1 MRIAVKTNAVS
12 GNDIRVVFRIP
23 KIKHTIKIAIPLII
37 GIEKFRI
44 NASLDV
50 RRHANN
56 GPTPVKNNSINPI
69 GIFTR
74 LKKGAPTVIL
84 SPLTA
89 SERTGN
95 IVPQKTAKQ
104 IVIKITLFNRKP
116 LSLDVKD
123 SILFSDFK

>member
-1 MRIAVKTNAVS
+1 MKTNAVS

-56 GPTPVKNNSINPI
+56 
-69 GIFTR
+69 
-74 LKKGAPTVIL
+74 L
-84 SPLTA
+84 
-89 SERTGN
+89 
-95 IVPQKTAKQ
+95 
-104 IVIKITLFNRKP
+104 
-116 LSLDVKD
+116 
-123 SILFSDFK
+123 